1 MKRFAT
7 FCAITTIALTMTACN
22 KTPDT
27 HDADVLAI
35 QDDEAQWNRDFASRD
50 ADKLAAHYADD
61 AILMVPGS
69 PATSG
74 KEAIRTALKPMVAD
88 PALSLKFHAARVE
101 VAKSG
106 DVAYTQGAYTM
117 TVTDP
122 NTKQLINDHGTY
134 VTTWR
139 KQPDGTWK
147 AVADIVTS
155 EVPPPAPP
163 PSQKPS
169 HK

>member
-1 MKRFAT
+1 
-7 FCAITTIALTMTACN
+7 
-22 KTPDT
+22 
-27 HDADVLAI
+27 
-35 QDDEAQWNRDFASRD
+35 
-50 ADKLAAHYADD
+50 
-61 AILMVPGS
+61 
-69 PATSG
+69 
-74 KEAIRTALKPMVAD
+74 
-88 PALSLKFHAARVE
+88 
-101 VAKSG
+101 
-106 DVAYTQGAYTM
+106 M